1 MGLIN
6 ATIRVGM
13 LASQKMDLEYKIMVI
28 TQAQMNLSQS
38 VQDLMQVGTDYTDPD
53 SQAAKIL
60 KQREQAEREAA
71 EAKAKEEEIK
81 EQERKEKE
89 EAKAR
94 KSASGSFKK
103 SLFGSILGTAVTY
116 FAKTVAQQMAKK
128 ITGSTRSTTTRTTST
143 RKKKTTTKK
152 R

>member
-60 KQREQAEREAA
+60 KQREARLQQLEKRLTLQMEQYKTRLKAIETEL
-71 EAKAKEEEIK
+71 ESAKGMRDKCIE
-81 EQERKEKE
+81 
-89 EAKAR
+89 
-94 KSASGSFKK
+94 STFK
-103 SLFGSILGTAVTY
+103 Y
-116 FAKTVAQQMAKK
+116 
-128 ITGSTRSTTTRTTST
+128 
-143 RKKKTTTKK
+143 
-152 R
+152 